1 VPGIVDC
8 HNDTPVLMLV
18 RQEELGPQGDPAYF
32 DGWVAQAEAAGLALQ
47 VLPLY
52 ASPSPPEAALRS
64 VMHQLVLVRAAAGDR
79 LVTTGQDVERDGLGV
94 VLALEGMAYVG
105 RDVWLVDLFASM
117 GVRIASLTHWG
128 RNDLA
133 DGTVDEGAGGRLSA
147 VGVAVVRRLQER
159 GIVLDL
165 SHLAPA
171 CIDHALELVSG
182 PVVASHSGAR
192 AVYDHHRNLSDG
204 HLRAIAES
212 GGVACAILFAPFVD
226 RERPTV
232 DRVVDH
238 LAHMAEVAGI
248 EHVGVGS
255 DFIGDWVDELYPAYD
270 RFVLFD
276 DADLKARIPG
286 LGRTADLPVLRDALD
301 RRGFSDREAAAVLGG
316 NLLRLFRDRLG

>member
-1 VPGIVDC
+1 MPGIVDC
-8 HNDTPVLMLV
+8 HNDTPVQMLV
-18 RQEELGPQGDPAYF
+18 RHEELGQQGDPAYF
-32 DGWVAQAEAAGLALQ
+32 EGWVDAAEAAGLALQ

-52 ASPSPPEAALRS
+52 ASPSPPEAALRT
-64 VMHQLVLVRAAAGDR
+64 VLHQLALVRAAAGDR
-79 LVTTGQDVERDGLGV
+79 LVTTGSEVDRDGLGL
-94 VLALEGMAYVG
+94 VLALEGMAYVSQ
-105 RDVWLVDLFASM
+105 DVWLVDLFASL
-117 GVRIASLTHWG
+117 GVRMASLTHWG

-133 DGTVDEGAGGRLSA
+133 DGTADEGAGGRLSA
-147 VGVAVVRRLQER
+147 VGAAVVRRLQEH
-159 GIVLDL
+159 GVVLDL

-171 CIDHALELVSG
+171 CVDHALELVTG

-192 AVYDHHRNLSDG
+192 AICDHHRNLSDR
-204 HLRAIAES
+204 HLRAIADT

-238 LAHMAEVAGI
+238 IAHMVGVAGI

-255 DFIGDWVDELYPAYD
+255 DFIGDFADEIYPAYD

-286 LGRTADLPVLRDALD
+286 LERTADLPVLREALE
-301 RRGFSDREAAAVLGG
+301 RRGFSDGEAAAVLGG
-316 NLLRLFRDRLG
+316 NLLRLFRDRPG